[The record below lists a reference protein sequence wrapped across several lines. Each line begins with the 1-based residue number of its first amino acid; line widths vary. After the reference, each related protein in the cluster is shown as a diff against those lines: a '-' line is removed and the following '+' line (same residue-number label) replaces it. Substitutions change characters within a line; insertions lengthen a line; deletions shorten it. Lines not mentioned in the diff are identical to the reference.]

1 MWMCLNMS
9 EFTITDMILN
19 IYQTILIARSLYKL
33 ISTYWEI
40 SGISLGIYIYKHIQN
55 PVKNLRWSALEKQL
69 EFSTIFAKKLH
80 FKSLRRFCIC
90 VGFQICQSSGTFV
103 NFRKYDRVLNMH
115 QDAIWKG
122 SKHSRILGIPG
133 FCICKCCATFWICL
147 KMAE

>member
-80 FKSLRRFCIC
+80 FKSLRRFWICIRMQY
-90 VGFQICQSSGTFV
+90 G
-103 NFRKYDRVLNMH
+103 KVLN
-115 QDAIWKG
+115 
-122 SKHSRILGIPG
+122 IPG
-133 FCICKCCATFWICL
+133 FWVSQVSAYASVAQRSEYVWKWLNNALAGFWIYL
-147 KMAE
+147 VNVS